1 MDVSPPPPKI
11 CAICQTSSAD
21 AHAQNLTFKTSKIP
35 SCYHLFCL
43 PCLKQKFSKSG
54 AFPCPSCPPGTFLN
68 PAKLTSNSVD
78 TLYCSTDASWR
89 SRVLGVYNKRESD
102 FSSDL
107 KGWNDYLEEVEDIIY
122 TICNEYY
129 TEEGLKARSKIKN
142 LELKLDSNIITRQL
156 EIEEDQRRYKDEVES
171 EKMEQWK
178 KRNVRD
184 RVLEETG
191 RLIKEWR
198 KERNEVELGERDGVS
213 ERLVEAKV
221 SEVGAS
227 EARMGR

>member
-1 MDVSPPPPKI
+1 
-11 CAICQTSSAD
+11 
-21 AHAQNLTFKTSKIP
+21 
-35 SCYHLFCL
+35 
-43 PCLKQKFSKSG
+43 
-54 AFPCPSCPPGTFLN
+54 
-68 PAKLTSNSVD
+68 
-78 TLYCSTDASWR
+78 
-89 SRVLGVYNKRESD
+89 
-102 FSSDL
+102 
-107 KGWNDYLEEVEDIIY
+107 
-122 TICNEYY
+122 
-129 TEEGLKARSKIKN
+129 
-142 LELKLDSNIITRQL
+142 
-156 EIEEDQRRYKDEVES
+156 
-171 EKMEQWK
+171 MEQWK